1 MKRPAAIVWAALAA
15 TAILVPAAALA
26 DSFAGY
32 IPGRMVLDLEPGY
45 RPVVTEAA
53 GGGVLLEDPALQ
65 AVAAELR
72 VSNLEPLFPDLRFA
86 GKSGVP
92 DLSRHW
98 VAEFDPAIDLDR
110 AQAAFAALPGVSKAF
125 KDELRRMDIAIP
137 NDPGLS
143 GQWYL
148 RNTSYGGKDVHW
160 LGGWQEAQGDSN
172 VIVAVIDSGV
182 DWHHPDLGGP
192 HPDHVNGALFTNWTE
207 YYGTTGIDDDHNGR
221 MDDIRGWD
229 FVSGASGG
237 WPGEDMSVADN
248 NPMDFGGHGTG
259 CSGNVAPLTGN
270 ALGISGTAG
279 GCKILAVRA
288 GYLSSTGTGL
298 IGMTWAAQ
306 GITYAT
312 NMGAKVINC
321 SWGSSSILA
330 DAVDYAQLNGVIIV
344 AAAGNDNHEVPEFL
358 GTADGVL
365 SVAAT
370 GPGDEKA
377 SFSSYGTWVEL
388 SAPGAGIYT
397 TWYDHDTASSTY
409 ATVDGTSFAAPI
421 TCGSIALLWSAH
433 PGYTREQII
442 ALLLSSCDNIDDI
455 NPTLAGKLGAGRV
468 NLLKAL
474 GDRTHRVPLE
484 FVSIDDAVNSAAAGD
499 TIDLATS
506 LFLAAPFEIKDKDL
520 TYRGGWNDAFTTRDP
535 IGTPT
540 VITAL
545 PSSPAMSVGNDAGTG
560 VVVDGFRCTG
570 GGGQQFTSIP
580 YTGRYGGGLVVSG
593 DATLR
598 NIDVT
603 GNATGSSTLIGGGGG
618 VLLYDSN
625 AVLENVQV
633 HGNTSLYGAGVYVY
647 RGAPTLTDCVIDANT
662 SIVNN
667 PSAPRGGGIYVTDA
681 TLTLRR
687 TVVSGHA
694 NADLGGGLYA
704 ANATGATTVVLDH
717 AEITGNTAKTKGC
730 GVYVNGGTL
739 TAVGGLVAANVPSP
753 TSTFLYGGGICV
765 EGGAANL
772 DSLVV
777 RDNAGMIGG
786 GVAKLAGG
794 SLTVANSVLQD
805 NSAVFFAGGLYL
817 DTVPGA
823 VLTGNTIAVNA
834 GGSAGGGAYISNSS
848 ATFTRN
854 LVAANGG
861 STAAAQGIYAT
872 GGNLVFD
879 CNDVHGNAG
888 GDFGGVTNPTGANGN
903 VSADPQFCDLAAR
916 DLTLFDTS
924 PCLPVHSGG
933 CGQIGALG
941 QGCTQGTGVDDGP
954 GQGVPSVFR
963 VDPAFP
969 NPFNPSTTI
978 RFALP
983 AAARASV
990 RIYDAGGRLVR
1001 TLVDGDLGAAVHAV
1015 VWRGDDDA
1023 GRRVGSGVYF
1033 YRVKAG
1039 ADEHTGPLAL
1049 IK

>member
-1 MKRPAAIVWAALAA
+1 MKRLALTVWVALAA
-15 TAILVPAAALA
+15 TTVLVPVAALA

-32 IPGRMVLDLEPGY
+32 IPGRMVLELEPGY
-45 RPVVTEAA
+45 RPVVAKAA
-53 GGGVLLEDPALQ
+53 GGVVVDDPALQ
-65 AVAAELR
+65 TLATDLR
-72 VSNLEPLFPDLRFA
+72 VSVLEPLYPVARFA
-86 GKSGVP
+86 GKSGAP

-98 VAEFDPAIDLDR
+98 VAEFDPSVDLDT
-110 AQAAFAALPGVSKAF
+110 ALAAFATLPGVRKAV
-125 KDELRRMDIAIP
+125 KDELHRMDIAVP
-137 NDPGLS
+137 NDPALS
-143 GQWYL
+143 SQWYL
-148 RNTSYGGKDVHW
+148 RNTSYGGKDVRW

-192 HPDHVNGALFTNWTE
+192 HPDKVNGALFTNWTE
-207 YYGTTGIDDDHNGR
+207 YYGNPGTDDDHNGR
-221 MDDIRGWD
+221 IDDIRGWD
-229 FVSGASGG
+229 FVSGAANV
-237 WPGEDMSVADN
+237 WPGEDASTADN

-259 CSGNVAPLTGN
+259 CAGNVAPLTGN
-270 ALGISGTAG
+270 GLGISGTAG

-298 IGMTWAAQ
+298 VGMTWASQ
-306 GITYAT
+306 GIIYAT
-312 NMGAKVINC
+312 DMGARVINC
-321 SWGSSSILA
+321 SWGSSSILET
-330 DAVDYAQLNGVIIV
+330 AVDYAQLNGVILV
-344 AAAGNDNHEVPEFL
+344 AAAGNDNHEIPQFL

-388 SAPGAGIYT
+388 SAPGAGIFT
-397 TWYDHDTASSTY
+397 TWYDHVTASSTY

-421 TCGSIALLWSAH
+421 TCGSLALLWSAH
-433 PGYTREQII
+433 PTYDREQII
-442 ALLLSSCDNIDDI
+442 ALLLATCDDI
-455 NPTLAGKLGAGRV
+455 DVVNPTLAGKLGAGRV

-474 GDRTHRVPLE
+474 GDRVHEVPQE
-484 FVSIDDAVNSAAAGD
+484 FDSIDDAVNSAAAGD
-499 TIDLATS
+499 TIALAAALVLT
-506 LFLAAPFEIKDKDL
+506 APFEIKDKDL
-520 TYRGGWNDAFTTRDP
+520 TYLGGWDNAFLARDP

-545 PSSPAMSVGNDAGTG
+545 PTSTAMSVSNGAGPG

-570 GGGQQFTSIP
+570 GGGQQYTSIP
-580 YTGRYGGGLVVSG
+580 FTGRYGGGLIVSG
-593 DATLR
+593 DAHLR

-603 GNATGSSTLIGGGGG
+603 GNTTGSGTQIGGGGG

-625 AVLENVQV
+625 AVLENVRV
-633 HGNTSLYGAGVYVY
+633 HGNTSLYGAGVYAY

-667 PSAPRGGGIYVTDA
+667 PSAPRGGGVYVTDA

-704 ANATGATTVVLDH
+704 ANSTGATTVVLDH
-717 AEITGNTAKTKGC
+717 AEISGNTAKSKGC

-753 TSTFLYGGGICV
+753 SATFLYGGGICV

-772 DSLVV
+772 DSLEV
-777 RDNAGMIGG
+777 RDNAGMIAG

-794 SLTVANSVLQD
+794 SLTLANSVLTG
-805 NSAVFFAGGLYL
+805 NTAVFFAGGIYL
-817 DTVPGA
+817 DGVSGA
-823 VLTGNTIAVNA
+823 ALTGNTIADNT
-834 GGSAGGGAYISNSS
+834 GGSAGGGGYFSNSS
-848 ATFTRN
+848 ATLTRN
-854 LVAANGG
+854 LIAANGG
-861 STAAAQGIYAT
+861 SAAAAQGVYAS
-872 GGNLVFD
+872 GGSLVFN
-879 CNDVHGNAG
+879 CNDVHGNLG

-903 VSADPQFCDLAAR
+903 VSLNPQFCDLAAG

-924 PCLPVHSGG
+924 PCLPAHSGS
-933 CGQIGALG
+933 CGQIGAFG
-941 QGCTQGTGVDDGP
+941 QGCTLGTGVDDGP
-954 GQGVPSVFR
+954 GQGVPAVFR

-978 RFALP
+978 RFAMP

-990 RIYDAGGRLVR
+990 RIFDAGGRLVR
-1001 TLVDGDLGAAVHAV
+1001 TLIEGDLGAAVHTV
-1015 VWRGDDDA
+1015 VWQGDDDD

-1033 YRVKAG
+1033 YRVRAG
-1039 ADEHTGPLAL
+1039 TDEHTGPLAL

>member
-1 MKRPAAIVWAALAA
+1 MKRLALIAWAALAA
-15 TAILVPAAALA
+15 ATVLAPAAALA

-32 IPGRMVLDLEPGY
+32 IPGRMLLEFSADY
-45 RPVVTEAA
+45 RPAVAKAA
-53 GGGVLLEDPALQ
+53 GGVAVDDPALQ
-65 AVAAELR
+65 ALADELR
-72 VSNLEPLFPDLRFA
+72 VSALEPLYPAVRFA
-86 GKSGVP
+86 AKAGAP

-98 VAEFDPAIDLDR
+98 VAEFDPSADLD
-110 AQAAFAALPGVSKAF
+110 AAAAAFAAVPGVRKAV
-125 KDELRRMDIAIP
+125 KDELRRMDIAVP
-137 NDPGLS
+137 NDPSLS

-148 RNTSYGGKDVHW
+148 RNTSYGGKDVRW

-192 HPDHVNGALFTNWTE
+192 HPDKVNGALFTNWTE
-207 YYGTTGIDDDHNGR
+207 YYGNPGTDDDHNGR
-221 MDDIRGWD
+221 IDDIRGWD
-229 FVSGASGG
+229 FVSGATGG

-259 CSGNVAPLTGN
+259 CAGNVAPLTGN
-270 ALGISGTAG
+270 GIGISGTAG
-279 GCKILAVRA
+279 GCKILAIRA
-288 GYLSSTGTGL
+288 GYLNSAGTGL
-298 IGMTWAAQ
+298 IGMAWASQ
-306 GITYAT
+306 GIIYAT
-312 NMGAKVINC
+312 DMGAKVINC
-321 SWGSSSILA
+321 SWGSSSYLET
-330 DAVDYAQLNGVIIV
+330 AVDYAQLNGVIIV
-344 AAAGNDNHEVPEFL
+344 AAAGNDNHEIPEFL

-388 SAPGAGIYT
+388 SAPGAGIFT
-397 TWYDHDTASSTY
+397 TWYDHETASSTY
-409 ATVDGTSFAAPI
+409 ASVDGTSFASPI
-421 TCGSIALLWSAH
+421 TCGAIALLWSAH
-433 PGYTREQII
+433 PGYGREQII
-442 ALLLSSCDNIDDI
+442 DLLLGSCDDIDAV
-455 NPTLAGKLGAGRV
+455 NPVLAGKLGAGRV

-474 GDRTHRVPLE
+474 GDRLHQVPAE
-484 FVSIDDAVNSAAAGD
+484 FVSIDDAINSAAPGD
-499 TIDLATS
+499 TLALAAS
-506 LFLAAPFEIKDKDL
+506 LVLPAPFEIKDKDL
-520 TYRGGWNDAFTTRDP
+520 TYLGGWDDAFLARDP
-535 IGTPT
+535 VGTPT

-545 PSSPAMSVGNDAGTG
+545 PTSPAMSVNDGAGPA

-570 GGGQQFTSIP
+570 GGGQQYTSIP

-603 GNATGSSTLIGGGGG
+603 GNATGSSTQIGGGGG

-625 AVLENVQV
+625 AVLQNVRV

-647 RGAPTLTDCVIDANT
+647 RGAPTLVDCTIYANT
-662 SIVNN
+662 TITNH
-667 PSAPRGGGIYVTDA
+667 PSAPRGGGVYVTDA

-687 TVVSGHA
+687 TAVTGHA

-704 ANATGATTVVLDH
+704 ANSTGATTVVLDH
-717 AEITGNTAKTKGC
+717 AEISGNTAKSKGC
-730 GVYVNGGTL
+730 GVYVSGGTL
-739 TAVGGLVAANVPSP
+739 TALGGLIAANVPSP
-753 TSTFLYGGGICV
+753 AATFLYGGGICV

-777 RDNAGMIGG
+777 RDNSAMIAG

-794 SLTVANSVLQD
+794 SLSVTNSSLTE
-805 NSAVFFAGGLYL
+805 NTAVFFAGGLYL
-817 DTVPGA
+817 DAVSGA
-823 VLTGNTIAVNA
+823 TLTGNTIAANA
-834 GGSAGGGAYISNSS
+834 GGSAGGGVYSSNAS

-854 LVAANGG
+854 LVAANSG
-861 STAAAQGIYAT
+861 SAAAVQGVYAT
-872 GGNLVFD
+872 GGSLVFN

-888 GDFGGVTNPTGANGN
+888 GDYGGVTNPTGANGN
-903 VSADPQFCDLAAR
+903 VSADPQFCDLAAG
-916 DLTLFDTS
+916 DFTVYDTS
-924 PCLPVHSGG
+924 PCLPAHSGG
-933 CGQIGALG
+933 CGKIGALG
-941 QGCTQGTGVDDGP
+941 QGCTQGTGVEDGP
-954 GQGVPSVFR
+954 GQGVPAVFR

-1001 TLVDGDLGAAVHAV
+1001 TLVDGDLGAAVHTV
-1015 VWRGDDDA
+1015 VWQGDDDA

-1033 YRVKAG
+1033 YRVRAG
-1039 ADEHTGPLAL
+1039 ANEQTGPLAL